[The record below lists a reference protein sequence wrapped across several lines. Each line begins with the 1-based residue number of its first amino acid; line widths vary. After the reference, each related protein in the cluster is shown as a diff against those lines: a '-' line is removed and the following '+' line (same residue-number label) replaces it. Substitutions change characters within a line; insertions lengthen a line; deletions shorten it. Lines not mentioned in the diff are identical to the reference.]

1 MNARIDAQE
10 LALRL
15 ADPVWRL
22 DNLYWIL
29 VKSEQPGDEGRRV
42 KFKMN
47 RAQRRF
53 VERLWHRNIIL
64 KARQLGFTTLIC
76 ILWLDYALFNADARC
91 GIIAQDKESAEA
103 IFRDKVRF
111 AYENLPESLRR
122 AIPLKRDSASELLF
136 ANNSSIRVATS
147 MRSGTIHR
155 LHVSEFGKICAKY
168 PDKAAEV
175 VTGSLPTVPTDGI
188 VIIESTAEGRDG
200 AFYDMTQL
208 AQAKHLQQHKL
219 GPKDFR
225 FHFYPWWEAPEYD
238 IDPAGVVISSEDHA
252 YFDQIEALMRCKIH
266 LGQRAWYVSQRENDF
281 AGRDEKMWQEYP
293 STPDEAFQV
302 STAGAYYAKDMA
314 KLRKR
319 GGIRNV
325 PELDVPVHTFWD
337 IGNSDG
343 CGIWFM
349 QRIKGE
355 DRFIHYHEAHGE
367 SLRYYAQYLKDAGYI
382 FGRHFLPH
390 DAAHRRL
397 SDTNK
402 STEDMLNDLGIKPTT
417 IVPIIT
423 DLQTGIQMVRK
434 VLRGVF
440 IDEVGCKEG
449 IEKLDGYRKRFNRAT
464 GQYIDEPDKS
474 NGCSEGA
481 DAFRQYAQAL
491 EAGLIPDAGAVDEP
505 RPEPPPPPDWR
516 L

>member
-1 MNARIDAQE
+1 
-10 LALRL
+10 
-15 ADPVWRL
+15 
-22 DNLYWIL
+22 
-29 VKSEQPGDEGRRV
+29 
-42 KFKMN
+42 
-47 RAQRRF
+47 
-53 VERLWHRNIIL
+53 
-64 KARQLGFTTLIC
+64 
-76 ILWLDYALFNADARC
+76 
-91 GIIAQDKESAEA
+91 
-103 IFRDKVRF
+103 
-111 AYENLPESLRR
+111 
-122 AIPLKRDSASELLF
+122 
-136 ANNSSIRVATS
+136 

-188 VIIESTAEGRDG
+188 VIIESTAEGREG

-238 IDPAGVVISSEDHA
+238 IDPGGVVISSEDHA
-252 YFDQIEALMRCKIH
+252 YFDKIEGLMRCRIH
-266 LGQRAWYVSQRENDF
+266 AGQRAWYVSQRENDF

-293 STPDEAFQV
+293 STPEEAFQV
-302 STAGAYYAKDMA
+302 STEGAYYAKDMA
-314 KLRKR
+314 ALRKR
-319 GGIRNV
+319 GGIRSI

-367 SLRYYAQYLKDAGYI
+367 SLRYYAQYLKDTGYI
-382 FGRHFLPH
+382 FGKTFLPH

-402 STEDMLNDLGIKPTT
+402 STEDLLNELGVRDTV

-440 IDEVGCKEG
+440 MDAAGCKEG
-449 IEKLDGYRKRFNRAT
+449 IEKMDGYRKRWNRAT
-464 GQYIDEPDKS
+464 GQFIDDPDKS

-491 EAGLIPDAGAVDEP
+491 EAGLIPDAAVVDAP
-505 RPEPPPPPDWR
+505 RPERPPPPDWR